1 MNNVSESTAC
11 LRKIDFVEA
20 MLRTKGILPRR
31 SAALETP
38 GALAIASVSYHFRLQ
53 SYKPAN
59 QAYHGIGY
67 RISGDKTV
75 RTDMPASFQRRTG
88 STGMTAIVPAN
99 EESSWESVGP
109 HEMVHFYLA
118 ARFLGDLAGEIYG
131 VDGSGVELQEA
142 GFYVDEFIARF
153 AMTIRERLLDP
164 QPLTE
169 LELNAAAQLLGAHLL
184 RRYSNLARRPVP
196 FADQKNS
203 AALSPRQVQ
212 RVREYIRANLGCDI
226 GLTDLAHQVGLSP
239 RYFALLFKRAFG
251 ASPHHFLLS
260 ERIDEAQRLLA
271 ARRMPISE
279 VALNL
284 GFADQS
290 HFSQAFRKITGTT
303 PKRFQGA
310 VLIEDS
316 YRE

>member
-1 MNNVSESTAC
+1 MNIVSESTAC

-38 GALAIASVSYHFRLQ
+38 GALGIAFMSYRFRLQ
-53 SYKPAN
+53 SFKPAN
-59 QAYHGIGY
+59 QAYHGVGY
-67 RISGDKTV
+67 RISGDRTV
-75 RTDMPASFQRRTG
+75 RTDVPPSFQRRAG
-88 STGMTAIVPAN
+88 VSGMTAIVPAN
-99 EESSWESVGP
+99 EESSWESEGP
-109 HEMVHFYLA
+109 HEMVHFYLG
-118 ARFLGDLAGEIYG
+118 ARFLAELAGEIYG

-153 AMTIRERLLDP
+153 AMTFRERLLDP
-164 QPLTE
+164 EPLTE

-203 AALSPRQVQ
+203 AALSPMQVR
-212 RVREYIRANLGCDI
+212 RVREYIRANLGSDI
-226 GLTDLAHQVGLSP
+226 GLTDLADQVGLSP
-239 RYFALLFKRAFG
+239 RYFASLFKRAFG
-251 ASPHHFLLS
+251 ASPHHFVLG

-271 ARRMPISE
+271 AGRMPISE

-303 PKRFQGA
+303 PKRYQA
-310 VLIEDS
+310 A
-316 YRE
+316 R